1 VVKLVYTLNTT
12 NFVWKKFKAG
22 FNSLTKNK
30 ILFLY
35 MKKFLEH
42 IIGLYHEFLE
52 DIPGCFVALFI
63 GCMLGYWGKTFFK
76 FIVVLINSI
85 FR

>member
-1 VVKLVYTLNTT
+1 
-12 NFVWKKFKAG
+12 
-22 FNSLTKNK
+22 
-30 ILFLY
+30 

-42 IIGLYHEFLE
+42 IVGLYHEFLE

-63 GCMLGYWGKTFFK
+63 GCMLGYWVKRFFK
-76 FIVVLINSI
+76 FIVLLISSI